1 LVLVLVLVVLMFLSF
16 VPFQMLK
23 STRQHSRE
31 INFYFVRN
39 LANGATN
46 APPIKPP
53 RCPAILMP
61 GRSETPNPAS
71 RAIQSK
77 AIVQDP
83 NGKIISEPVSVRAAH
98 LRLTRLAA

>member
-1 LVLVLVLVVLMFLSF
+1 VLVVLMLMLMLMFLSF

-53 RCPAILMP
+53 RCPAY
-61 GRSETPNPAS
+61 
-71 RAIQSK
+71 
-77 AIVQDP
+77 
-83 NGKIISEPVSVRAAH
+83 
-98 LRLTRLAA
+98 